1 MAKFSINHKLEV
13 LDELIAEFRENTS
26 LWSVKKQT
34 LEILN
39 DKQNRQS
46 SNGSKKEIVNVGGF
60 SSFALSKPEYNKH
73 CVVLTAKN
81 KFKAYF
87 SLAYDGGEWFRLSDD
102 KLITEPVLKW
112 AYILDGDNG
121 SSPLSY
127 KPLSKGQPSI
137 GAVCSIKTSGGIYEA
152 EYFPADGE
160 GAEWVKRSDR
170 SKVTDEV
177 YEWAE
182 LDPRSTFVRTLV
194 QN

>member
-39 DKQNRQS
+39 NKAES

-60 SSFALSKPEYNKH
+60 SSFAISKPEYNKL
-73 CVVLTAKN
+73 CVVLTANN

-87 SLAYDGGEWFRLSDD
+87 SLSYDGGEWFRLSDN

-112 AYILDGDNG
+112 AYILDGNNG
-121 SSPLSY
+121 SSTLVY
-127 KPLSKGQPSI
+127 KPLSKGKPCI
-137 GAVCSIKTSGGIYEA
+137 GAACSIKTSGGIYEA
-152 EYFPADGE
+152 EYYPPDGE

-170 SKVTDEV
+170 TKVTDEV

-182 LDPRSTFVRTLV
+182 LDPRHTFVRH
-194 QN
+194 